1 MKYDKNSQISKQLI
15 ADISKFVK
23 AFYFGCKVKA
33 QKPEKLSQ
41 IRKSGKVKVFNQEGE
56 EIDALA
62 IEDDTVDDTN

>member
-1 MKYDKNSQISKQLI
+1 
-15 ADISKFVK
+15 VK